1 MTAQRIPGFALSLP
15 LALLLIGCGGERAP
29 VPEGQGSSTP
39 PYVRAEADD
48 PLQGGAVTPVRI
60 GELGPNFA
68 ACNARGATRERAGAD
83 HVPVRAAPFDPAE
96 EIDRLP
102 EGAQFFICSRSH
114 DQRWFG
120 IVYDSGG
127 IAAERCGVSA
137 PIGRRTNYEGPCAA
151 GWVPSNLVRLISG
164 VPHQLSAGDTSG
176 R

>member
-1 MTAQRIPGFALSLP
+1 MIAQRILASALALP
-15 LALLLIGCGGERAP
+15 LLLAGCGGERTPAT
-29 VPEGQGSSTP
+29 EGQGSSTP
-39 PYVRAEADD
+39 EYVRADIGD
-48 PLQGGAVTPVRI
+48 PLESGAATPVRI

-83 HVPVRAAPFDPAE
+83 HVPVRPAPFDSAE

-102 EGAQFFICSRSH
+102 AGAEFFICSRSH

-127 IAAERCGVSA
+127 VAAERCGVSA
-137 PIGRRTNYEGPCAA
+137 PVGRRSNYEGPCAA

-164 VPHQLSAGDTSG
+164 VPHQLSAGEAPA

>member
-1 MTAQRIPGFALSLP
+1 MTAQRIPACFLALP
-15 LALLLIGCGGERAP
+15 LLLAGCGGER
-29 VPEGQGSSTP
+29 VPATEERGSSTP
-39 PYVRAEADD
+39 PHVRAEADD
-48 PLQGGAVTPVRI
+48 PLQGDAVTPVRI

-68 ACNARGATRERAGAD
+68 ACNARGTTRERTGAD

-102 EGAQFFICSRSH
+102 AGAQFFICSRSH

-164 VPHQLSAGDTSG
+164 VAHQMPSG
-176 R
+176 EATER